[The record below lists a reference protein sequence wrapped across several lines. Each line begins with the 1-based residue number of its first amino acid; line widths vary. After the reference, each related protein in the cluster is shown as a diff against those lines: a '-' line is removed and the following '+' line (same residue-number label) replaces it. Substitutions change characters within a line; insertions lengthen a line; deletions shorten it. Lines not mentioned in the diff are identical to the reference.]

1 MIRKNNLLD
10 VAKSGK
16 RDLRESGKL
25 SIKLNADDELI
36 SVKIASNNDDILLST
51 NNGKCLRFPL
61 LKLRLFSGLNSAGVR
76 GIKMDN
82 NNFVIS
88 QSILKPVSYTHLTL
102 PTNREV

>member
-1 MIRKNNLLD
+1 MVKLFVVFATKKGMIRKNNLLD

-36 SVKIASNNDDILLST
+36 SVKIASDNEDILLST

-61 LKLRLFSGLNSAGVR
+61 SKLRLFSGLNSA
-76 GIKMDN
+76 
-82 NNFVIS
+82 
-88 QSILKPVSYTHLTL
+88 
-102 PTNREV
+102 